1 MSHIEKEQI
10 LKVLSRAIIRETNA
24 FNIYYKESENMELPP
39 GARGLL
45 VRLAEEERI
54 HRQLLVNEYKSI
66 EKDWSGKQGEKG
78 EGHLSYDIPN
88 DPTYSP
94 LETCENLE
102 AAALTIPSRLVG
114 GDNIVTRVIR
124 GPRGKLEGTLLL
136 LYDAMGHGMET
147 TEINAVAAR
156 SVGEYIDSSAMSGA
170 ERESLSPRKIV
181 EFLNGKIAERYE
193 GEGVF
198 LTALCV
204 YFHAGSGNL
213 TFTCAGHEP
222 PFVIDS
228 EGSVSSLLKTQLIVG
243 IDPEFHY
250 RESTIPFGPGE
261 VFCIFS
267 DGIVEAEDGDG
278 GIFGRDGVSGILAG
292 RNDSAPREIIELLL
306 GGLGRHLGGGPLM
319 DEVSI
324 VVVRAKGG

>member
-1 MSHIEKEQI
+1 MSHVEKEQI

-24 FNIYYKESENMELPP
+24 FNIYYKESENTELPP

-66 EKDWSGKQGEKG
+66 EKDWSGKPGLGG
-78 EGHLSYDIPN
+78 EGKLSYDIPA
-88 DPTYSP
+88 DPVFSP
-94 LETCENLE
+94 LEMSGDLE

-114 GDNIVTRVIR
+114 GDNIITRIIR
-124 GPRGKLEGTLLL
+124 GHKGKNEGTILL

-147 TEINAVAAR
+147 TEINALAAR
-156 SVGEYIDSSAMSGA
+156 SVGEYIDSSSMSGV
-170 ERESLSPRKIV
+170 ERELLSPKKVI

-198 LTALCV
+198 LTALCA
-204 YFHAGSGNL
+204 YFDTADRRL

-250 RESTIPFGPGE
+250 KESTVPFGPGE

-267 DGIVEAEDGDG
+267 DGIIEAEDSERR
-278 GIFGRDGVSGILAG
+278 IFGRDGVSGILAG
-292 RNDSAPREIIELLL
+292 RPEAAPQDIIGSLLRGL
-306 GGLGRHLGGGPLM
+306 DEHLNGGQLT
-319 DEVSI
+319 DEVSV
-324 VVVRAKGG
+324 VVVRAKGE